1 METKS
6 YTYYSHKLGK
16 EVSVD
21 LNKNHLDALIERHVE
36 GMVKQMEK
44 EDLVQYVT
52 DDMYQHLE
60 SLTYEEVIDACVEY
74 WDDMFDDVVE
84 EIKFGNKQLAE
95 GYKREMLDRQK
106 VYDYKGKSKYETTY
120 KIKKIG
126 WETFL

>member
-6 YTYYSHKLGK
+6 YTYYSHKLCK

-21 LNKNHLDALIERHVE
+21 LNRNHLDALIERHVE
-36 GMVKQMEK
+36 GIVKQMEK

-60 SLTYEEVIDACVEY
+60 SVTYEEVIDACVEY

-84 EIKFGNKQLAE
+84 EIKVGNK
-95 GYKREMLDRQK
+95 
-106 VYDYKGKSKYETTY
+106 
-120 KIKKIG
+120 
-126 WETFL
+126 